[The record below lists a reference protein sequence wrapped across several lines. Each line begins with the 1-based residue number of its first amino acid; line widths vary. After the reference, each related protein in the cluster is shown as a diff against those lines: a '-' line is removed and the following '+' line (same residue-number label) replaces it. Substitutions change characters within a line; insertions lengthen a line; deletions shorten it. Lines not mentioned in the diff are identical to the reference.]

1 MRFVRILGVKR
12 IKLNLSEDRD
22 MLFGLAILFGLVSFV
37 CGLIVL
43 IEAFKDEVWKGILY
57 LVCGFYG
64 LYYMFAEFQHEKKVL
79 IIIGSLGGGVIAGI
93 LNMMATAQ
101 AISEL

>member
-1 MRFVRILGVKR
+1 
-12 IKLNLSEDRD
+12 

-37 CGLIVL
+37 CSLIVL

-57 LVCGFYG
+57 LVCGLYG

-101 AISEL
+101 AISNL